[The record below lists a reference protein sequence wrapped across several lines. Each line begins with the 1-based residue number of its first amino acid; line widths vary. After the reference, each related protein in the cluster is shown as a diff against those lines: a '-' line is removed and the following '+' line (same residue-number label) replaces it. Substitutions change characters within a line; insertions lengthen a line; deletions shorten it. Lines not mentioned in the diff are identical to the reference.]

1 MERLWDWGKL
11 AVVWLG
17 TVIGGLTLSKLVL
30 IVTLI
35 YTSMQAYVFWR
46 DKVRKPP
53 RHRR

>member
-1 MERLWDWGKL
+1 MEKVWEGSKL
-11 AVVWLG
+11 VLAWVG

-30 IVTLI
+30 LVTLA

>member
-1 MERLWDWGKL
+1 MDWDKWKAGL
-11 AVVWLG
+11 AWVG
-17 TVIGGLTLSKLVL
+17 TIVGGLTLSKLVL
-30 IVTLI
+30 IVTLV